1 MESLALATA
10 VPTLAPNLNPHFV
23 RDGRFLLV
31 KLGEKDLG
39 FCEPAIDGQGVS
51 HGWNAYAYQPPR
63 DGFGCATVSE
73 HRRLKTAAAFIVTEG
88 VAL

>member
-23 RDGRFLLV
+23 RDGRYLLV
-31 KLGEKDLG
+31 KLGEQDLG
-39 FCEPAIDGQGVS
+39 YCEPAVDGQGVKQ
-51 HGWNAYAYQPPR
+51 GWNAYAYQPPR
-63 DGFGCATVSE
+63 DGFGCATVEE
-73 HRRLKTAAAFIVTEG
+73 HRRLKSAVAFVVAEG